1 MRWERLFEDL
11 EAQLEAAENEELAAE
26 VADRSRR
33 EVARLRLVDRLRGSV
48 GATTILSLQG
58 LRVRGTIGR
67 VGPDWVL
74 LDDAG
79 ADFLVPLAAVVLVEG
94 LGPGS
99 AEPGSEGEVTAR
111 LGLAYALRA
120 IAGDRAEVRVFL
132 ADGSQ
137 RTGRIGRVGADHLEL
152 VEHDPGEPSLVRGT
166 ATVPFQG
173 LTAVRALSVRTEAGP
188 SSSRVSGWVLTNS
201 AVSAYIRWM

>member
-11 EAQLEAAENEELAAE
+11 EAQLEAAEDEELAAE

-33 EVARLRLVDRLRGSV
+33 EAARLRLVDRLRGSV
-48 GATTILSLQG
+48 GAMTVVTLQG

-79 ADFLVPLAAVVLVEG
+79 ADLLVPLAAVVLVEG
-94 LGPGS
+94 VGPSS
-99 AEPGSEGEVTAR
+99 AEPGSEGVVTAR
-111 LGLAYALRA
+111 LGLGYALRA
-120 IAGDRAEVRVFL
+120 IGDDRAELRVFL

-137 RTGRIGRVGADHLEL
+137 RTGRVGRVGADHLEL

-166 ATVPFQG
+166 STVPFQG
-173 LTAVRALSVRTEAGP
+173 LTAVRALRQD
-188 SSSRVSGWVLTNS
+188 
-201 AVSAYIRWM
+201 

>member
-1 MRWERLFEDL
+1 MRWDRLFEDL
-11 EAQLEAAENEELAAE
+11 EAQLEAAEGEELAAE

-33 EVARLRLVDRLRGSV
+33 EVARLRLVDRLRGSI
-48 GATTILSLQG
+48 GATTMLSLQG

-74 LDDAG
+74 LDDSG

-99 AEPGSEGEVTAR
+99 AEPGSEGVVTAR

-120 IAGDRAEVRVFL
+120 IADDHAEVRVFL

-137 RTGRIGRVGADHLEL
+137 RTGRVGRIGADHVEL

-166 ATVPFQG
+166 VTVPFQG
-173 LTAVRALSVRTEAGP
+173 LTGLRALRQD
-188 SSSRVSGWVLTNS
+188 
-201 AVSAYIRWM
+201 